1 MITTGFDAKVKIQQI
16 IENQLPEY
24 LLSESPKAVEFFKQ
38 YYISQEFQGGTI
50 DIIDNLDQYTKL
62 DNLTPEVITDTAT
75 LSVGISTISGGTAND
90 PLTVNVSSTKGFPDE
105 YGLFKIDDEIFTYTG
120 KTATTF
126 TGVIRGFSGV
136 TEYDTDN
143 DKGELVF
150 SSSSAATHASDSKI
164 SNLSS
169 LFLKEFYKKIKYS
182 LTPGLEDSPFV
193 KELDVSNFIKESRSF
208 YEAKGTEESFRILF
222 EVLYGVKPKVVDLEQ
237 FLVKPSS
244 AEFIRREIVIA
255 ESISGDP
262 NKLVGQTIT
271 KSTDSGTR
279 ASVSEIEPFTR
290 TIDGNNKTYY
300 KLSLFVGYND
310 RDLIEGT
317 FTVPGKTKVIGDV
330 SIGSSVITVDSTI
343 GFNNSGI
350 VISNGN
356 HVTYTDKTVNQF
368 LNCSGIGTYI
378 STSEDLRSDEVIF
391 GYEDGNL
398 DKRVE
403 LRITGVLNKFVSI
416 VDAKLANEG
425 EEIYVKNVGE
435 KILNPESNKSRK
447 EIFSNTWIYNTSSRY
462 QIEPTISGSTFVLY
476 SDIDKSA
483 LKVGDFVSL
492 LERNTQVIVEHN
504 NQKLSTL
511 EIESITPSKR
521 KITVGGLG
529 SWQPPTKADGSQFE
543 FDIRRVLETA
553 SSSETPIKYGN
564 KLTSDVQNV
573 YNDADKNLY
582 VSSNSLPSYD
592 LKVGAANTTTLGFA
606 GVGTITDRVGNTDNY
621 KTIAFPD
628 DVPFVTGDVVYYTPE
643 DKPIVG
649 LSTGQ
654 YYVKVLPNFDNRI

>member
-90 PLTVNVSSTKGFPDE
+90 PLVVNVSSTKGFPDQ

-300 KLSLFVGYND
+300 KLSLFVG
-310 RDLIEGT
+310 
-317 FTVPGKTKVIGDV
+317 
-330 SIGSSVITVDSTI
+330 
-343 GFNNSGI
+343 
-350 VISNGN
+350 
-356 HVTYTDKTVNQF
+356 
-368 LNCSGIGTYI
+368 
-378 STSEDLRSDEVIF
+378 
-391 GYEDGNL
+391 
-398 DKRVE
+398 
-403 LRITGVLNKFVSI
+403 
-416 VDAKLANEG
+416 
-425 EEIYVKNVGE
+425 
-435 KILNPESNKSRK
+435 
-447 EIFSNTWIYNTSSRY
+447 
-462 QIEPTISGSTFVLY
+462 
-476 SDIDKSA
+476 
-483 LKVGDFVSL
+483 
-492 LERNTQVIVEHN
+492 
-504 NQKLSTL
+504 
-511 EIESITPSKR
+511 
-521 KITVGGLG
+521 
-529 SWQPPTKADGSQFE
+529 
-543 FDIRRVLETA
+543 
-553 SSSETPIKYGN
+553 
-564 KLTSDVQNV
+564 
-573 YNDADKNLY
+573 
-582 VSSNSLPSYD
+582 
-592 LKVGAANTTTLGFA
+592 
-606 GVGTITDRVGNTDNY
+606 
-621 KTIAFPD
+621 
-628 DVPFVTGDVVYYTPE
+628 
-643 DKPIVG
+643 
-649 LSTGQ
+649 
-654 YYVKVLPNFDNRI
+654 